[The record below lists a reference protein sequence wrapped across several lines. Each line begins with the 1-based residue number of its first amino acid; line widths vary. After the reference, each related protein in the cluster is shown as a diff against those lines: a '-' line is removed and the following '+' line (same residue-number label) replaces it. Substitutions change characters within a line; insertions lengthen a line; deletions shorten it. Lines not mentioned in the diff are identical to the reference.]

1 MNHIMN
7 VYEQMPQTLILSL
20 VGMSVLDYIAGLLRA
35 LYDRKGNSKTHY
47 KGLIKKLGIIIGV
60 LLGAITDMAVSDGA
74 PIFTSMIILLF
85 VSGEGL
91 SIIENL
97 AVMGVPLPQQLKDR
111 LIQVQESEKEIF
123 YKIVKLI

>member
-1 MNHIMN
+1 MN